1 MHDMDADF
9 RHYLRG
15 AQGEEPPIGVGEP
28 RWAETEAQ
36 ARRLTSATM
45 AEAALR
51 ALKQEPQAKKRWDL
65 LLLSGLLQGAL
76 GERAAS
82 LEALEIVGDK
92 LAAAKDREGVRAL
105 LPRFLTPE
113 PVSAAVR
120 FLHHLA
126 KTAPDDAERIE
137 HLRAALDIRHNDPQ
151 LLMELSQILERTGE
165 ADEARDLRLEAL
177 DLWLKLDN
185 TAAVQDELLRLVE
198 EDLPREP
205 ARAAAIVL
213 HYAGAAA
220 WEESEPLLDLALPEL
235 ERSGGGIG
243 SWRDLDPIFARAPQS
258 PAARKLLA
266 SLLRVS
272 VAGEPDPDA
281 IVSGSGIQN
290 PAESIAAVRARLPKI
305 LSLPPGADVAHATW
319 GLGTVTSNDGENV
332 SLEFPGRAGHK
343 MSLAM
348 AARSLDRLPP
358 DGLRVLS
365 AHDPDRLRGLI
376 EAHDPQIVVS
386 ALRDLGG
393 TATLAQMK
401 PRIEAVLPDGAWSSW
416 WKGTK
421 DRLEGE
427 PRLDLSEAYRQIF
440 KIASEEKHRE
450 VTLPELAP
458 RAGEAGLALVR
469 KFLRE
474 HPDQEERLAA
484 HASRLTA
491 RWAED
496 SRIAPM
502 IRAQALCYALSWKA
516 LTPEAARAVLD
527 RLTAEGLSPGDL
539 TLSQQQDS
547 LLDLAEGA
555 REEETFLWRAFESRL
570 PRLRDRA
577 RARLRALLGPG
588 LGKAIQ
594 ERLQHAAEAPGLA
607 TRILEHYASN
617 PTDDGAPSSATLLL
631 TTLRLL
637 ERDGAGAP
645 GVPERLLDLL
655 APEGALRRLL
665 EQGTLDEETSESVER
680 TVLHWRGSERR
691 LQPVL
696 EFLRGSGQTH
706 VAEAH
711 EARRSATAQT
721 LLEGKS
727 VEDLETRHTI
737 MSRRTYERLEAE
749 FKKLKLDLKTVIP
762 AAIEK
767 ARQLGDLRE
776 NAEYE
781 AAKQRQANAAARAQ
795 ELMNLL
801 DRTRLLETI
810 EVDPSRVGVGTE
822 VSLEPVDPSGAAP
835 LTYWIL
841 GEGDHSLG
849 PGILSYRAPIVR
861 PLLGKS
867 EGAQVT
873 LEMPEGERA
882 YRIASIRKRLPDE
895 AA

>member
-1 MHDMDADF
+1 MDADF
-9 RHYLRG
+9 RNYLRG
-15 AQGEEPPIGVGEP
+15 AQGEEPAIGVQEP
-28 RWAETEAQ
+28 RWGETEAL
-36 ARRLTSATM
+36 ARRLTASTQ
-45 AEAALR
+45 AEPALR
-51 ALKQEPQAKKRWDL
+51 ALKQEPQAKRRWDL

-82 LEALEIVGDK
+82 LEALEIVADK
-92 LAAAKDREGVRAL
+92 LAAARDREGVRVL

-120 FLHHLA
+120 FLHYLA
-126 KTAPDDAERIE
+126 RTAPDDPERIE
-137 HLRAALDIRHNDPQ
+137 DLRAALDIRHNDPQ
-151 LLMELSQILERTGE
+151 LLLELSQVLERSGE
-165 ADEARDLRLEAL
+165 PLEARDLRLEAL
-177 DLWLKLDN
+177 EVWLKLDN
-185 TAAVQDELLRLVE
+185 TSAVQDELLRVVE
-198 EDLPREP
+198 EDLPREHT
-205 ARAAAIVL
+205 RAAAILL
-213 HYAGAAA
+213 HYAGAVP
-220 WEESEPLLDLALPEL
+220 WGESEPILDLALPEL
-235 ERSGGGIG
+235 ERGKGGIG
-243 SWRDLDPIFARAPQS
+243 SWRDLDPIFARAPQD
-258 PAARKLLA
+258 PGARALLAKLL
-266 SLLRVS
+266 RIS
-272 VAGEPDPDA
+272 VAREPDPDA
-281 IVSGSGIQN
+281 IVSGSGIQSS
-290 PAESIAAVRARLPKI
+290 AEPIASVRTRLPKI

-319 GLGTVTSNDGENV
+319 GVGKVVQNDGENV

-348 AARSLDRLPP
+348 AGRSLDRLPP

-365 AHDPDRLRGLI
+365 ARDPDRLRSLI
-376 EAHDPQIVVS
+376 GANDPQVVVS
-386 ALRDLGG
+386 TLRDLGG
-393 TATLAQMK
+393 NATLAQMK
-401 PRIEAVLPDGAWSSW
+401 PRIEAVLPEGAWSTW
-416 WKGTK
+416 WKETK
-421 DRLEGE
+421 ERLKDE
-427 PRLDLSEAYRQIF
+427 PRLDLSEAYRQVF
-440 KIASEEKHRE
+440 KIASEEKRSE
-450 VTLPELAP
+450 VALPELSP

-474 HPDQEERLAA
+474 HPEQEERLAA
-484 HASRLTA
+484 HASKLTV

-496 SRIAPM
+496 TRLDPAN
-502 IRAQALCYALSWKA
+502 RAQALCYALSWTA
-516 LTPEAARAVLD
+516 LAPEAARAVLD
-527 RLTAEGLSPGDL
+527 PLVRDGLSPGDL
-539 TLSQQQDS
+539 TLSQQQDA
-547 LLDLAEGA
+547 LLDLAQGA
-555 REEETFLWRAFESRL
+555 KEEETFLWRALENRL

-577 RARLRALLGPG
+577 RARLRGLLGAG
-588 LGKAIQ
+588 LGRAVQ
-594 ERLQHAAEAPGLA
+594 ERMQHAAETPALT
-607 TRILEHYASN
+607 TRLLEHYAAN
-617 PTDDGAPSSATLLL
+617 PKDVGAPSPAMLLM

-637 ERDGAGAP
+637 EKDGAGAP
-645 GVPERLLDLL
+645 GVSERLLDLL
-655 APEGALRRLL
+655 GSEGALRRLL
-665 EQGTLDEETSESVER
+665 EREALDEETSESLER
-680 TVLHWRGSERR
+680 TILHWRGSERR
-691 LQPVL
+691 LHPVL
-696 EFLRGSGQTH
+696 DFLRGSGHAH

-822 VSLEPVDPSGAAP
+822 VTLEPLEAPGAAP

-841 GEGDHSLG
+841 GEGDHALG

-861 PLLGKS
+861 PLLGKT
-867 EGAQVT
+867 EGTQVT
-873 LEMPEGERA
+873 LELPEGQRSF
-882 YRIASIRKRLPDE
+882 RIASIRKRLPDE